1 MRGLCHDATL
11 LVNINTIRKCT
22 ILDGV
27 STKTA
32 LYYFFCIIL
41 QKQFYFSDNGAAI
54 LMFTA
59 DFDVKEYEIFVPRCF
74 EFTAI

>member
-1 MRGLCHDATL
+1 M
-11 LVNINTIRKCT
+11 
-22 ILDGV
+22 
-27 STKTA
+27 
-32 LYYFFCIIL
+32 IL

-59 DFDVKEYEIFVPRCF
+59 DFDVKEYENFVPRCF